1 MPLSMALPGI
11 LIELRAGLSNAP
23 DLPCASCL
31 FGLGDASGM
40 AGAEPCPLRAK
51 LLRRY
56 AQASA
61 TTGGASAVSC
71 AGFAPGYAQAGED
84 RTSDIAGGATRIL
97 S

>member
-11 LIELRAGLSNAP
+11 LIELRAGLSKSP

-31 FGLGDASGM
+31 FGVGDASGM
-40 AGAEPCPLRAK
+40 AGAEPCPLKAK
-51 LLRRY
+51 LMRRY

-61 TTGGASAVSC
+61 TTGGASAQSC
-71 AGFAPGYAQAGED
+71 AGFAPGYAEAGED
-84 RTSDIAGGATRIL
+84 WPSDFAGGTARIL